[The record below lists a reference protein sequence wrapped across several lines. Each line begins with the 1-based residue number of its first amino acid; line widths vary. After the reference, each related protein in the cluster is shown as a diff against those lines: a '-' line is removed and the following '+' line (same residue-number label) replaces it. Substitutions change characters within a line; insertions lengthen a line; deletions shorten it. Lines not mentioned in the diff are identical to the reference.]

1 MDWVLYQ
8 TKNKTVRNIIK
19 ILVIKLV
26 KLYLASVVVDFAT
39 FNRWVMREFFYF
51 VGYQLMVEVFHRAE
65 EEFLHAIR
73 RLDVFSKNIL
83 DSVCKD
89 K

>member
-39 FNRWVMREFFYF
+39 SNRWVMREFFYF
-51 VGYQLMVEVFHRAE
+51 VGHQLMVEVFHWAE

-83 DSVCKD
+83 DSVSKD